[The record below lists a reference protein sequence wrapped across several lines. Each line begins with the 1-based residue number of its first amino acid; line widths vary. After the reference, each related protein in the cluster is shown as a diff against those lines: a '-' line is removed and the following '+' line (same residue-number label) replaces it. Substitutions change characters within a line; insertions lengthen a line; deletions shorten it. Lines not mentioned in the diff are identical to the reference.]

1 MKKLLLPLI
10 LVLFFTGCGQGNT
23 PRGMSLRQRMND
35 SNGCAFTAE
44 VRAYIG
50 KEEYPLEQT
59 LRLSDAFIE
68 QPESPSLELITRVI
82 NINYDKRHQI
92 LEECR
97 VLGEYSHFVEIVR
110 EQGNDKSR
118 LEKTVK
124 ECIRQNILKDY
135 LERKSSEVVNM
146 LMVEYDYDTD
156 IKVQRK
162 EAMEE
167 GIQQGIE
174 KNTLDSIK
182 KVMNSLHVTAER
194 AMEILEIPRND
205 YQNYLRKLRK

>member
-1 MKKLLLPLI
+1 
-10 LVLFFTGCGQGNT
+10 
-23 PRGMSLRQRMND
+23 
-35 SNGCAFTAE
+35 
-44 VRAYIG
+44 
-50 KEEYPLEQT
+50 
-59 LRLSDAFIE
+59 
-68 QPESPSLELITRVI
+68 
-82 NINYDKRHQI
+82 
-92 LEECR
+92 
-97 VLGEYSHFVEIVR
+97 
-110 EQGNDKSR
+110 
-118 LEKTVK
+118 
-124 ECIRQNILKDY
+124 
-135 LERKSSEVVNM
+135 M